1 MADEAPKIE
10 TVSDMSELPG
20 GLMPEDGVTQAEAA
34 DGLFDL
40 LGSEEDFSEEPGEE
54 EVADLEDEEEV
65 EEADDLLDDE
75 DEDDDLEDEEVE
87 LDESDDGEN
96 DEENEEALYEV
107 TLPGGEKAEVTL
119 DELRAGYSR
128 TEDYTRKRQRDA
140 AEHAEMLAET
150 RDKRDAY
157 VEGLERLEATLR
169 EMGPKKPD
177 ATLRRSN
184 PGEYAAQ
191 MTEWQ
196 AYEDSINQI
205 GQARNVVRQEISAED
220 MEVARAHI
228 QQEWEKVVTAV
239 PEWSDESVAVEALA
253 KLKAFGME
261 TYNFS
266 EIELESLSDAR
277 LLLMLKENH
286 DLKQTRSEGK
296 QGVEKK
302 RKTSKRLGAGSAK
315 SPKTRKRGRRKAQRA
330 ADVRAAESGSVH
342 DAARAIELALA
353 AEEG

>member
-1 MADEAPKIE
+1 MADTNIE
-10 TVSDMSELPG
+10 VVSDLNDLPG
-20 GLMPEDGVTQAEAA
+20 GLVPENGVSQDEAA

-40 LGSEEDFSEEPGEE
+40 LGSEEEFSEEPGEE
-54 EVADLEDEEEV
+54 EVADLDDEEEV
-65 EEADDLLDDE
+65 DADDLLDDE
-75 DEDDDLEDEEVE
+75 DEEDDLEDEEDD

-96 DEENEEALYEV
+96 DDEEVEALYEV

-150 RDKRDAY
+150 RGKRDAY

-169 EMGPKKPD
+169 ELGPKKPD
-177 ATLRRSN
+177 AALRQQN

-196 AYEDSINQI
+196 AYEDSINQV
-205 GQARNVVRQEISAED
+205 GQAKGAVQQEISAED
-220 MEVARAHI
+220 MEVARAHV

-239 PEWSDESVAVEALA
+239 PEWSDEAVAVEALA
-253 KLKAFGME
+253 KLKAFGMDI
-261 TYNFS
+261 YNFT
-266 EIELESLSDAR
+266 EPELDSLSDAR
-277 LLLMLKENH
+277 LLLMLKENY
-286 DLKQTRSEGK
+286 DLKQTRSKGK
-296 QGVEKK
+296 KEVEKK

-315 SPKTRKRGRRKAQRA
+315 SPGTRKRGPRKAQRA
-330 ADVRAAESGSVH
+330 ANARAAQTGGVM

-353 AEEG
+353 VEEG

>member
-96 DEENEEALYEV
+96 DDENEEALYEV

-128 TEDYTRKRQRDA
+128 TEDYTRRRQRDA

-157 VEGLERLEATLR
+157 AEGLERLEATLR

-177 ATLRRSN
+177 ATLRQSN

-196 AYEDSINQI
+196 AYEDSINQV
-205 GQARNVVRQEISAED
+205 GQVKDVVRQEISAED

-228 QQEWEKVVTAV
+228 QQEWEKVVTA
-239 PEWSDESVAVEALA
+239 
-253 KLKAFGME
+253 
-261 TYNFS
+261 
-266 EIELESLSDAR
+266 
-277 LLLMLKENH
+277 
-286 DLKQTRSEGK
+286 
-296 QGVEKK
+296 GVE
-302 RKTSKRLGAGSAK
+302 RRVCGCRGAREVEGFRNGNLQLLRDR
-315 SPKTRKRGRRKAQRA
+315 TRKSQRRPSSS
-330 ADVRAAESGSVH
+330 DV
-342 DAARAIELALA
+342 
-353 AEEG
+353 EGEP